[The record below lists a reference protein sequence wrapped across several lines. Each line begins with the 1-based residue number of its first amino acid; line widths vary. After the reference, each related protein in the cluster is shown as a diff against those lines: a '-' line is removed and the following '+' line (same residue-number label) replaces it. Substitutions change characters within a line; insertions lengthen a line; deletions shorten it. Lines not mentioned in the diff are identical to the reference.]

1 MKINSYNE
9 LIKYLNKDSIV
20 EKNLLINNKN
30 MDYNRFEYDNGSK
43 IIIDQDKEGICTS
56 FPNEELIRD
65 KFVIRRKLRYCAIKE
80 HKHEYIEIVYV
91 LKGDFIQSI
100 KGQKYKM
107 EKGDF
112 CIYDKNTLHASDTI
126 NEDHIVINMLLTP
139 EFFDGVFMHLLSDDN
154 YISNFIVNTLYS
166 MNTTQKFI
174 KCHVNEGT
182 TLHMIIQNLLIE
194 YFSES
199 TRSKAAI
206 NGYLLILFAELSR
219 VLTQSNEAVINESQN
234 VIKEEVLKYIRNNF
248 KDVNLKSMAKYFH
261 FHPSYLSNLIKK
273 EFGKNLKDMLMEVK
287 MAEVCN
293 LLENT
298 NKTIETIINE
308 IGYTNSSYFY
318 KVFKKQYGCTPMDYR
333 NKIGE

>member
-1 MKINSYNE
+1 MKINSYDE
-9 LIKYLNKDSIV
+9 LIKYLDKDSSE
-20 EKNLLINNKN
+20 EKDILINNKN
-30 MDYNRFEYDNGSK
+30 INYYMFEYDNVSK
-43 IIIDQDKEGICTS
+43 IIIDKDKEGVFTS
-56 FPNEELIRD
+56 LPNEELIRD

-219 VLTQSNEAVINESQN
+219 LLTQSNEAVINESQN